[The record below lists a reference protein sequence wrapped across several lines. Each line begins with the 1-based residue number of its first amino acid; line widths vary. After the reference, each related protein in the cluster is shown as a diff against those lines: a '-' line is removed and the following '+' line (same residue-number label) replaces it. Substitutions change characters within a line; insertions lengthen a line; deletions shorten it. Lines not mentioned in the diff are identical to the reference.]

1 MPISGAHP
9 ETQPRSDGRRVPK
22 LPCTALHWKDE
33 RLAQSS
39 LTSPQFGMCCKSG
52 KVQLLDFRDPPQEL
66 KDLLDGSNAQA
77 REFRENIWKY
87 NRAFAFTPMKVKED
101 HSINR
106 RNGPPVFRIQ
116 GELFHHIGL
125 VEPSPGST

>member
-106 RNGPPVFRIQ
+106 RNGPPVGCVPYSRRA
-116 GELFHHIGL
+116 LPSHWIG
-125 VEPSPGST
+125 